1 MTIKAE
7 KIDVGKEVKHHL
19 EKMIELLNAQS
30 TKNVKE
36 VQRLVSILQAVLSIA
51 SHKDTWPT
59 WKKSDTTDVYR
70 EIGMQ
75 PKPEVMNAGYR
86 KRLFQTNQHL
96 CRILKFLKSRAG
108 MKVSS
113 MPELNLYPRSNQAVS
128 QDEKAF
134 ELLNDYHDILRYY
147 QSHRPNIGVKNY
159 PLQPDIMLVLMAF
172 DGVLRK
178 DADLRLAY
186 LQKKHVCLDHEARIL
201 IPLGKRDGYKHLT
214 KTYPIGDMT
223 QLYLK
228 IMLPRVKH
236 VQGKDYLFPREWR
249 PRNKAKVSRRIDLN
263 RRLKEIW
270 RIVHP
275 DKPVPNNWNV
285 DLWIR
290 LGRLSLELMGTPYML
305 IASLTGKLRTAQ
317 LKRGDESEPEHLPDA
332 GEQNRD
338 EMPSERVYDIEHD
351 MMSEMLFLAVRNILL
366 RYGYKEKHMG
376 PKRKAAS
383 EIRILIEDYIKF
395 LESTPNVK
403 LLLEW
408 VVWLLQSQQYRKTAI
423 STFLTYIS
431 VLPCRLLPLLGGESL
446 GHLTSEEWTDLA
458 SYLASDM
465 EYASSSRRQTMT
477 HLKSLYEFMFQIGI
491 GVPAMD
497 WNNYAFRVSKGIP
510 EAHVVG
516 PSEIDAILSSLRPD
530 DAVWIAI
537 VLAFYGGLRCE
548 EICGLKPSDLLD
560 GYKLQIAWSKRH
572 TSRRSLPIGWLVPE
586 EYWDQ
591 LLDVI
596 KRKQESG
603 ASRIVTEINGKAI
616 KPNTLGKRVSRVLI
630 NNNVSVRGIHA
641 LRHGFASW
649 ALIRYF
655 MLIDPDFRLSAMA
668 GNVCDKINP
677 SQPIF
682 SDISLKRLARVFG
695 GAVWEDAWS
704 NTRICPGIP
713 TDIAIIAMLL
723 GHTNRFTPIEN
734 YFNSIEWLVRYYM
747 GERWNRIA
755 SRTENGSMGIVPVK
769 EGSAVS

>member
-1 MTIKAE
+1 MTIKTK
-7 KIDVGKEVKHHL
+7 KIDVGKEVKYHL
-19 EKMIELLNAQS
+19 EKMIEMLNSQS
-30 TKNVKE
+30 TEKVQE
-36 VQRLVSILQAVLSIA
+36 VQTLVSILRAVLSIA
-51 SHKDTWPT
+51 SRKDTWPT

-70 EIGMQ
+70 TIDMP
-75 PKPEVMNAGYR
+75 PKPESMNAGYR

-96 CRILKFLKSRAG
+96 CRIFKYLKSRTE

-128 QDEKAF
+128 QDEEAF
-134 ELLNDYHDILRYY
+134 ELLNDYHGILRHY

-178 DADLRLAY
+178 DTDLRLAY

-201 IPLGKRDGYKHLT
+201 IPLGKRDGYRHLT

-249 PRNKAKVSRRIDLN
+249 PRKKAKVSRRIDLN
-263 RRLKEIW
+263 RRLNEIW

-275 DKPVPNNWNV
+275 DKPVPDNWNIG
-285 DLWIR
+285 LWIR
-290 LGRLSLELMGTPYML
+290 LGRLSLDLMGTPYML

-317 LKRGDESEPEHLPDA
+317 LKRGDESECESLPDA
-332 GEQNRD
+332 VEQNRD
-338 EMPSERVYDIEHD
+338 EMISERVYDIEHD
-351 MMSEMLFLAVRNILL
+351 MMSEMLFLTVRNILL

-383 EIRILIEDYIKF
+383 EIHSIIEDYIKF

-408 VVWLLQSQQYRKTAI
+408 VVWLLRSQQYRKTTI

-446 GHLTSEEWTDLA
+446 AHLSSEEWTDLA
-458 SYLASDM
+458 SCLASDM

-477 HLKSLYEFMFQIGI
+477 HLRSLYEFMLQTGT
-491 GVPAMD
+491 GVPVMA
-497 WNNYAFRVSKGIP
+497 WNNYAFRISKGIP
-510 EAHVVG
+510 EARVVG
-516 PSEIDAILSSLRPD
+516 PSEIDAVLSSLRPD
-530 DAVWIAI
+530 DTVWIAL

-560 GYKLQIAWSKRH
+560 SYKLQIGWSKRH

-586 EYWDQ
+586 PYWNQ
-591 LLDVI
+591 LLNVI
-596 KRKQESG
+596 KHKQERG
-603 ASRIVTEINGKAI
+603 ACRMVTETNGEPI
-616 KPNTLGKRVSRVLI
+616 KPNTLGKRVARILV
-630 NNNVSVRGIHA
+630 NNNVSVCGIHA

-655 MLIDPDFRLSAMA
+655 MLIDPDFRSSAMV
-668 GNVCDKINP
+668 GDVCGALDP
-677 SQPIF
+677 SEPIF
-682 SDISLKRLARVFG
+682 CDDSLRKLARVFG
-695 GAVWEDAWS
+695 GAVWENAWL
-704 NTRICPGIP
+704 NYKCCPGIP
-713 TDIAIIAMLL
+713 TDITIIAMLL
-723 GHTNRFTPIEN
+723 GHTNRFTPIGN

-747 GERWNRIA
+747 RERWNKIA
-755 SRTENGSMGIVPVK
+755 DKYLIELGLSPGEQQTYQG
-769 EGSAVS
+769 